1 MSTELSTSTVFISRS
16 DNGRLFYV
24 RDAATENFEFSAKY
38 PRCQELA
45 PIHRSCVVV

>member
-24 RDAATENFEFSAKY
+24 RDAERRT
-38 PRCQELA
+38 
-45 PIHRSCVVV
+45 HRQT